1 MDMSQGAALLL
12 RKLNGGWKCQAV
24 ALCGC
29 AERGNSWKNYFVFL
43 WRKICVI
50 NVFYDLKESATGGGG
65 KEEREIKSRKKEGKR
80 NVVYVCAAPRF

>member
-1 MDMSQGAALLL
+1 MDMSQGTALLL

-29 AERGNSWKNYFVFL
+29 AERGNSRKNYFVFV

-50 NVFYDLKESATGGGG
+50 NVFYDLKESATGG